1 MQNLLLYKNRVGLK
15 ALCKKYHVRRL
26 EVFGSA
32 VREDFDSQR
41 SDLDLLVEIDP
52 VLSSSYFD
60 DYFGLR
66 EALESLL
73 EHPVDLLSID
83 ALDNPYFIERIA
95 NERETLY
102 AA

>member
-1 MQNLLLYKNRVGLK
+1 MQNSLLNKIEWQD
-15 ALCKKYHVRRL
+15 LCEKYHVTRL

-32 VREDFDSQR
+32 VRDDFDPKH
-41 SDLDLLVEIDP
+41 SDLDFLVKIDP
-52 VLSSSYFD
+52 VANSSYFD

-66 EALESLL
+66 EALESSFNR
-73 EHPVDLLSID
+73 PVDLLSID

-95 NERETLY
+95 SERKVLY

>member
-1 MQNLLLYKNRVGLK
+1 MHHSLMKKHQVALK
-15 ALCKKYHVRRL
+15 ELCKKYNVRRL

-32 VREDFDSQR
+32 VRNDYDPQR
-41 SDLDLLVEIDP
+41 SDVDLLVKIEP
-52 VLSSSYFD
+52 QKTGSYFD
-60 DYFGLR
+60 DYFNLR
-66 EALESLL
+66 EGLESLL
-73 EHPVDLLSID
+73 NRPVDLLSID